1 MCRFFTRI
9 KIENFKLQM
18 RQSRDEIVFQ
28 IKVSKAFFNV
38 FNAIILFY
46 LKNLLSS
53 SEQTFLNASTKHFTY
68 LHGYCV
74 LIIIIYS

>member
-53 SEQTFLNASTKHFTY
+53 SEQTFLNALTKHFTY